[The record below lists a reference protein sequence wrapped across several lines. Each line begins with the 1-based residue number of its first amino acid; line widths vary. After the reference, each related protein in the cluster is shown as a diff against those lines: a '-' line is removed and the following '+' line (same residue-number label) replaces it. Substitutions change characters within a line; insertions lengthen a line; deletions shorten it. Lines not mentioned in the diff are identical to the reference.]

1 MKIIYPVDQLLNFE
15 KLRSEVLALIEQHS
29 PKSNQIIL
37 QGLDSEVE
45 EWQVGV
51 GSIEELEVQE
61 EKKYQY
67 LNKSLV
73 GSEIQNVINHYQGF
87 RARIMLMPPR
97 ACYSVHADPTAR
109 IHIPIVTNDQ
119 CWMIWPYNNLCFRL
133 PVGKAYYADTRRRHT
148 FVNGSTENRIHIVMC
163 VDN

>member
-1 MKIIYPVDQLLNFE
+1 MRIITAKEQISNFE
-15 KLRSEVLALIEQHS
+15 KLREEVLALIKTHS

-37 QGLDSEVE
+37 QGLDPDRE

-51 GSIEELEVQE
+51 GSIEELEERE

-73 GSEIQNVINHYQGF
+73 GSEIENLITRYQGF
-87 RARIMLMPPR
+87 RSRIMIMPPR
-97 ACYSVHADPTAR
+97 ACYSIHADPTAR
-109 IHIPIVTNDQ
+109 IHIPIITNDQ
-119 CWMIWPYNNLCFRL
+119 CWMIWPHNQLCFRL
-133 PVGKAYYADTRRRHT
+133 LAGKSYYADTRRHHT

-163 VDN
+163 VDS